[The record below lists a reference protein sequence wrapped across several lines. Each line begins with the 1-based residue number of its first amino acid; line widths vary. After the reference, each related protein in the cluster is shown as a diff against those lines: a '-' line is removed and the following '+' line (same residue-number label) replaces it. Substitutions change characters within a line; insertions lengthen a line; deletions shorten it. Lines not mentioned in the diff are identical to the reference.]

1 MTRTPETP
9 RESREPRKSRK
20 ALLFEA
26 TFKFYEAN
34 PEALRRVCD
43 ILLKRAIDDDTRRVL
58 SLRVIEYFLSS
69 YLKKRPDEQIETSVG
84 TKRASEIARLYKAHL
99 KAYSKREFDLFCREG
114 RREIKIGNVTVRSN
128 EPQLNLFYFLQKHNL
143 IHVIT
148 QKFDEINR
156 VRAESR
162 NEVKA

>member
-1 MTRTPETP
+1 MTRTLET
-9 RESREPRKSRK
+9 PRKSRK
-20 ALLFEA
+20 ACVQA
-26 TFKFYEAN
+26 TFKFYGQ
-34 PEALRRVCD
+34 PEPFGGCATSCSSAPSTTTPAASVPPRH
-43 ILLKRAIDDDTRRVL
+43 RVL
-58 SLRVIEYFLSS
+58 PLQLPQEAPGRAD
-69 YLKKRPDEQIETSVG
+69 RDQRRH
-84 TKRASEIARLYKAHL
+84 KRASEIARLYKAHL